1 MRLVNRSLIAGIVLS
16 LIPTTAVH
24 ATANL
29 RMSLDQFGYYSC
41 DLADPGPGGVVLA
54 YVFLT
59 SHPGAHSVRFAAPV
73 PPASGYSY
81 IGNSPSIGDPE
92 NGFVLP
98 LGDCET
104 GPELIMTML
113 LVRTS
118 AGSPCSMWR
127 IAPYPGD
134 SQVVYTDCQGLQ
146 QVATHGTGI
155 ALNSN
160 GNCEHGT
167 PPYNPIPPAGA
178 IGVPMQTQLAWSFDI
193 PDCPEISGRDD
204 RIYFGTTPNPPL
216 VDDFVDSPY
225 TVGPL
230 LPNTTYYWKVFVRA
244 YGNAGT
250 SPVWSFTTAGPV
262 SVMPST
268 WGAIKALYR

>member
-1 MRLVNRSLIAGIVLS
+1 MYALLTNGYAPCFPEFAPGYVADYPHFGGLFSRRGQPADIVADRGMLGNRGGENGLHVAGGGCILVTCRAPDSGGALMRLVNRSLIAGIVLS

-92 NGFVLP
+92 NGFVLSV
-98 LGDCET
+98 GDCET

-178 IGVPMQTQLAWSFDI
+178 IGVPKRSSMA
-193 PDCPEISGRDD
+193 
-204 RIYFGTTPNPPL
+204 
-216 VDDFVDSPY
+216 
-225 TVGPL
+225 
-230 LPNTTYYWKVFVRA
+230 A
-244 YGNAGT
+244 
-250 SPVWSFTTAGPV
+250 
-262 SVMPST
+262 
-268 WGAIKALYR
+268 